1 MELIKKNSSLDIFN
15 LLMEKRA
22 KMNRKVF
29 VIPLNEG
36 KLPVFAETIG
46 SNPSQEE
53 IVRPNGYP
61 YYHWIQTVSGQGT
74 IFFQNQQIE
83 LLPNNGVLLLPHTP
97 HSYKRD
103 QSSSTEWRTLY
114 ITFGGTMVKDFLIN
128 LGLYQSTF
136 FHWEN
141 KTPIS
146 TFIDDVLTTSKK
158 TTDMFSIK
166 ASSDVYQFLLILNKY
181 GKTNKSNMKETSN
194 LATLYPLLDWM
205 NSHLSDSNV
214 GLNEMADYLNI
225 SKRHLN
231 SLFRKN
237 FHVTPYSYF
246 LNLRIQYSKKLLLED
261 NSTTIGDIALQ
272 VGFRS
277 PSHFVAT
284 FRKMVGIPPDQYRYL
299 NGGL

>member
-1 MELIKKNSSLDIFN
+1 
-15 LLMEKRA
+15 
-22 KMNRKVF
+22 MNRKVF

-46 SNPSQEE
+46 SNPSQED
-53 IVRPNGYP
+53 ISRPNGYP

-74 IFFQNQQIE
+74 IYFQNQKIE
-83 LLPNNGVLLLPHTP
+83 LLSNSGVLLQPHIP
-97 HSYKRD
+97 HSYKSV
-103 QSSSTEWRTLY
+103 QSTSQQWKTLY

-128 LGLYQSTF
+128 LGLYQSAF

-141 KTPIS
+141 KAPLS
-146 TFIDDVLTTSKK
+146 TFIENVLTTSEKSI
-158 TTDMFSIK
+158 DMFSIG
-166 ASSDVYQFLLILNKY
+166 ASSDVYEFLLILNKY
-181 GKTNKSNMKETSN
+181 GKTSKMKETNN
-194 LATLYPLLDWM
+194 LATLYPLVDWM
-205 NSHLSDSNV
+205 NSHLSDPNV
-214 GLNEMADYLNI
+214 GLNEMADFLNI

-246 LNLRIQYSKKLLLED
+246 LNLRIQQSKKLLLEN
-261 NSTTIGDIALQ
+261 NSTTIGDIAAQ

-284 FRKMVGIPPDQYRYL
+284 FRKVVGIPPDKYRYL
-299 NGGL
+299 NGVF